1 VVLYESTCVIFNTSL
16 FVPSSSEEVYTGV
29 LKFSFLQESED
40 PTAWAAKFPFC
51 NEECEDPTAMLHHLR
66 RRDGAT
72 GGAPSSPPHTHS
84 VVAVAHLAAP
94 LLHRRHVRAAPLL
107 SRWRARSDVVFVV
120 VLSSSSP
127 PNVGTSPSVEVGMVV
142 QRRQQSHWLD
152 SVMPQPLVCTRIEQE
167 PKAFVQNKK
176 NQIIQFGKLEGLV
189 SSGPTVVRGNSAPT
203 RALFLRSS
211 GV

>member
-72 GGAPSSPPHTHS
+72 GGAPSSPPPHTHTFSRCRRSPCCTPPPSAARAGCTPPQS
-84 VVAVAHLAAP
+84 VARAE
-94 LLHRRHVRAAPLL
+94 RRSIRRCVVLLL
-107 SRWRARSDVVFVV
+107 SSQCW
-120 VLSSSSP
+120 
-127 PNVGTSPSVEVGMVV
+127 NVSLGGGGHASAAAAAI
-142 QRRQQSHWLD
+142 
-152 SVMPQPLVCTRIEQE
+152 PLVRLRDAATACLHMDR
-167 PKAFVQNKK
+167 
-176 NQIIQFGKLEGLV
+176 
-189 SSGPTVVRGNSAPT
+189 T
-203 RALFLRSS
+203 RAKSFCSK
-211 GV
+211 